1 YLEAEAYEKIW
12 KVRCSATVEWE
23 KTIGITAKA
32 KTEKDPTARDNPW
45 LNGYGFHYDT
55 DKCYCG
61 DPHDHSTPCPD
72 ICDPPQK
79 ATDHTQVTVS
89 VGL

>member
-1 YLEAEAYEKIW
+1 MAYRFVKYLEAEAYEKIW

-32 KTEKDPTARDNPW
+32 KTETDPTARDNPW

-55 DKCYCG
+55 D
-61 DPHDHSTPCPD
+61 
-72 ICDPPQK
+72 
-79 ATDHTQVTVS
+79 
-89 VGL
+89 